1 MPRINTYP
9 ADASLSENDKLL
21 GIDGGT
27 GASSTYTLAAL
38 STYFNIESGANPNYF
53 LNGITQ
59 SGNTLT
65 FSVNGT
71 TDRTFTF
78 GDAAFTSASDYATA
92 SHSHTLEEIVAANS
106 ITSAQL
112 KVSGNGTSGQLLS
125 SNGTGGFEWIDA
137 EISGVDTNFYL
148 SNITKSG
155 ETLTF
160 VVEGASDQQY
170 TFGEAAFLSVASL
183 TDRVKTTISADD
195 LDSLGALATLDAVG
209 TARIS
214 NLAVTNEKIQENTIT
229 ESKLSISNVPQNGYV
244 LSTDGSGNLSWAAN
258 SSSNYYI
265 GSVSKNADGVT
276 LEFNIAGGYA
286 GTLPTYTF
294 GEAAFKNVGT
304 TASDVAVG
312 DHTHSMSSIT
322 GAGAL
327 ATENSISSSLL
338 DASSVTIDKLSTP
351 AGSNGQFL
359 TVSNGNLAWTT
370 IATTNV
376 DFLSLP
382 NTPSTFTGAA
392 GKVLKVNTGETAVEF
407 VNFDVQKTDIN
418 TVNSGVAGLVLGV
431 DSNGDLEWTS
441 KSTSGVGSVLP
452 TNLKGL
458 PDNGVAGQLIQ
469 TDGDSTFSYIT
480 TLPLAAI
487 PTIVN
492 SKLGLDSVN
501 GTNIADD
508 SIDSEHYVAAS
519 IDNEHLAPDA
529 VDSTKIADDAIDSEH
544 IVDGAIDS
552 IHIGSNQITNAKIA
566 DDQIST
572 RHYAPGSIDEN
583 AIGSGA
589 VTLSK
594 LAVNS
599 VDSDQY
605 VDGSI
610 DAEHINIVN
619 AETDGYVLSWSNS
632 DNSFKWIEAF
642 SGDITGVVAGNG
654 LTGGATSGDATL
666 DIVGG
671 DGITVS
677 ADEIEVAVDNSSIEL
692 DATDGSGSLRVKA
705 GGITNSMI
713 LANAVRANSI
723 LDGEV
728 THLKLAVSNTPSDN
742 QILSYNQSTGG
753 LTWVDDQ
760 TGSGQLTV
768 NDDSITASKLSPAY
782 TEATAIADLTS
793 ANTAVAYNWE
803 DAAIFRAQLP
813 SDATNVTWSYT
824 NAIPGQ
830 TKLFRWEGRGG
841 TGTRTLPGT
850 KLAGDLDE
858 TSGTINYVQVTA
870 ITSSEFVYTISQAA
884 S

>member
-21 GIDGGT
+21 GIDGVT
-27 GASSTYTLAAL
+27 GASSTYTLSAL
-38 STYFNIESGANPNYF
+38 STYFSIESGANPNYF

-112 KVSGNGTSGQLLS
+112 KVAGNGTSGQLLS
-125 SNGTGGFEWIDA
+125 SNGAGGFEWINA

-148 SNITKSG
+148 NNITKSG

-160 VVEGASDQQY
+160 VVEGANDQQY

-195 LDSLGALATLDAVG
+195 LDSLGALATLDTIG

-229 ESKLSISNVPQNGYV
+229 ESKLNISNVPQNGYV
-244 LSTDGSGNLSWAAN
+244 LSTDGSGTLSWAAN

-276 LEFNIAGGYA
+276 LEFNIAGGYTGA
-286 GTLPTYTF
+286 LPTYTF
-294 GEAAFKNVGT
+294 GEAAFKNIGT

-327 ATENSISSSLL
+327 ATENSINNSLL
-338 DASSVTIDKLSTP
+338 DASSVSIDKLSTP

-382 NTPSTFTGAA
+382 NTPSSFTGAG
-392 GKVLKVNTGETAVEF
+392 GKVLKVNAGETAVEF
-407 VNFDVQKTDIN
+407 VDFDVQKADID

-458 PDNGVAGQLIQ
+458 PDNGTAGQLIQ

-480 TLPLAAI
+480 TLPLTAI

-508 SIDSEHYVAAS
+508 SIDSEHYAAAS

-529 VDSTKIADDAIDSEH
+529 IDSTKIADDAVDSEH

-552 IHIGSNQITNAKIA
+552 VHIGSNQITNAKIA
-566 DDQIST
+566 DDQIAT
-572 RHYAPGSIDEN
+572 RHYAPASIDTN
-583 AIGSGA
+583 AIGAGA
-589 VTLSK
+589 VTLSN

-610 DAEHINIVN
+610 DVEHVNIAN
-619 AETDGYVLSWSNS
+619 AETDGYVLSWSNP
-632 DNSFKWIEAF
+632 DNSFKWIESF
-642 SGDITGVVAGNG
+642 NGDITGVVAGDG

-677 ADEIEVAVDNSSIEL
+677 ADQIEVFVDDFSIGFDSQGL
-692 DATDGSGSLRVKA
+692 GSIMVKEN
-705 GGITNSMI
+705 GIINSMI
-713 LANAVRANSI
+713 SSNAVTADSI

-753 LTWVDDQ
+753 FTWVDDQ

-793 ANTAVAYNWE
+793 ADTAVSYDW
-803 DAAIFRAQLP
+803 DTAAIFRAQLP
-813 SDATNVTWSYT
+813 SDATNVALSYT
-824 NAIPGQ
+824 NAISGQ

-858 TSGTINYVQVTA
+858 TNGTINYVQVTA
-870 ITSSEFVYTISQAA
+870 ITPSEFVYTISQAA